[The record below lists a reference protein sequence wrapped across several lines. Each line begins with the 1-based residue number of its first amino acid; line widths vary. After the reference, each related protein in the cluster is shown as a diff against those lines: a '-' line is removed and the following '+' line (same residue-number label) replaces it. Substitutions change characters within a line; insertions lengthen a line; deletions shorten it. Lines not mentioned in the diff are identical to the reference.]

1 MYLSDSGNV
10 KGGDKRNN
18 YREEDRLKEKKEKN
32 KQRQEF
38 NFFGTVVVY

>member
-18 YREEDRLKEKKEKN
+18 YREEDRLKEKN